1 MVGAFHRQEW
11 TLEGLC
17 TLNHSPHPKVRAAR
31 AGLMTDDLFD
41 KDHQMA
47 GSDLPR
53 HIVDRF
59 EKRWAQKLEAQARNW
74 QSVKPDGRTSTDR
87 GVPVVRRR
95 KRAKPAKAPAA

>member
-1 MVGAFHRQEW
+1 
-11 TLEGLC
+11 LS
-17 TLNHSPHPKVRAAR
+17 HSPHAKLRAAR
-31 AGLMTDDLFD
+31 AGLITGDRLD

-59 EKRWAQKLEAQARNW
+59 EKRWAQKLEVQARNW
-74 QSVKPDGRTSTDR
+74 QSVKLDGRTSTDR

-95 KRAKPAKAPAA
+95 KRAKLAKAPTA